1 MSRADNHELVAEVL
15 QVIEHRGAVGVLG
28 LEDACNWKTPDQL
41 RYVIGEL
48 LVIHALQ
55 AVAVPLGDKAPPK
68 IVYRLETLGDRL
80 LQLIDQLRLH
90 GPMDGE
96 DLRSN
101 LGVAST
107 AAWEQLTRAALQLKL
122 IETRRVGYALKGDK
136 RRKGEQVPGRVI
148 AQNGQSAEDA
158 LWNQVAGFG
167 LQRGGL

>member
-1 MSRADNHELVAEVL
+1 MSRLDNHELVAEVL

-28 LEDACNWKTPDQL
+28 LEDACDWKTPEQL
-41 RYVIGEL
+41 RNVIGEL
-48 LVIHALQ
+48 LLITALQ
-55 AVAVPLGDKAPPK
+55 AISVPCGTAPPM
-68 IVYRLETLGDRL
+68 IVYRLDTLGDRL
-80 LQLIDQLRLH
+80 LQLIAQLRMH
-90 GPMDGE
+90 GPMDAE

-107 AAWEQLTRAALQLKL
+107 AAWEQLVRAAMQLQL
-122 IETRRVGYALKGDK
+122 IETRYSGYALKGDK
-136 RRKGEQVPGRVI
+136 RRKGEQVHGRVI